1 MGPIAIGFGLACAAT
16 FVAACVSMSR
26 VAIAGAV
33 VLAVMWAITKIY
45 VFPSDSEPGLQTDAV
60 CSLLGGCF
68 GVLAM
73 ASDLGS
79 LWRRVFT
86 ASMLA
91 SALATFGYSW
101 ALYFG
106 FAPPKLLYEGALNML
121 YGIAIAANFST
132 GLQNGRR
139 LFLAILSGGN
149 HVGAS
154 PGVGGRKAR
163 EGR

>member
-1 MGPIAIGFGLACAAT
+1 MGPIAISFGLACVAT

-33 VLAVMWAITKIY
+33 VLAVMWGITKIY
-45 VFPSDSEPGLQTDAV
+45 AFPSDSEPGLQADAV

-73 ASDLGS
+73 ASDMGS
-79 LWRRVFT
+79 RWRRVFT

-101 ALYFG
+101 SLYFG
-106 FAPPKLLYEGALNML
+106 FAPPKPLYEGALNML

-139 LFLAILSGGN
+139 LLLTLLSGGD
-149 HVGAS
+149 HVGAR
-154 PGVGGRKAR
+154 PGFGGHKAR
-163 EGR
+163 EER